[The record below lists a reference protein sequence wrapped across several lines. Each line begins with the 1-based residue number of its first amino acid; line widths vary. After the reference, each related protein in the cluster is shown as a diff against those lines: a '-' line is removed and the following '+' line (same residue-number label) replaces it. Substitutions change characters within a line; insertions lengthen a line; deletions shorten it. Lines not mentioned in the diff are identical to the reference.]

1 MNEFDWSEC
10 PAVWRDPQRM
20 GGQWCFNLTR
30 LPISYLFDN
39 LAEGVSL
46 GEFCEWYP
54 PVTKEQC
61 HEVLEFAAIRSAS
74 PVRDDASLAV
84 AA

>member
-1 MNEFDWSEC
+1 MKEFDWSEC
-10 PAVWRDPQRM
+10 PAVWRDPERM

-39 LAEGVSL
+39 LAQDVSVE
-46 GEFCEWYP
+46 EFCEWYP
-54 PVTKEQC
+54 PVTKEKC
-61 HEVLEFAAIRSAS
+61 HEVLEFAATRSSSAIR
-74 PVRDDASLAV
+74 DTASLAV